1 MNANR
6 MLLSLAGIL
15 CVACGSTAP
24 GKSDVL
30 TRTRVE
36 EVYIRGVPLERTR
49 ALGWDAAEIAKYEA
63 SSKRFPNVES
73 CLSSGSRRASRLQ
86 IDWYKI
92 GSDEDAEIC
101 VARVARAIG
110 TVSQIETWLKS
121 QGFTVNY
128 SRKTYDE
135 FGPNAVEQD
144 GIIIDAGWPI
154 ARNGPLYRRGLVVP
168 VLQRIFGYNVSTLIF
183 VGVSGK
189 VYSAT
194 VTTNTL

>member
-1 MNANR
+1 
-6 MLLSLAGIL
+6 MLLSLATIL

-24 GKSDVL
+24 SKSEAP

-36 EVYIRGVPLERTR
+36 EVYIRGVPLDRART
-49 ALGWDAAEIAKYEA
+49 LGWDVAALAKYEA

-73 CLSSGSRRASRLQ
+73 CLASGKGGASRWQ

-92 GSDEDAEIC
+92 GSDEDAGIC
-101 VARVARAIG
+101 VARVAREVG

-128 SRKTYDE
+128 SRESHYDV
-135 FGPNAVEQD
+135 GLNAVERD

-154 ARNGPLYRRGLVVP
+154 ARNGPLYRRGLMVP
-168 VLQRIFGYNVSTLIF
+168 LQQKVLGNTVSVLIF
-183 VGVSGK
+183 IGKSGK
-189 VYSAT
+189 VYSAN
-194 VTTNTL
+194 VTTNIL